1 MESLWAVLALV
12 AVSTLL
18 GAAWKARQGR
28 VRRGSKAEIPLSL
41 IDPDARLTIL
51 QFSGEFCSYCPLM
64 RAHLMRAAGEND
76 RVSHRELDIA
86 QHVELTAKLHI
97 LQTPTT
103 LLVSPRG
110 RVLARIAGVAQPKN
124 IQTEITAAL
133 EAARTDSDDYLI

>member
-1 MESLWAVLALV
+1 MESFWAIIALV

-18 GAAWKARQGR
+18 GVVWKARQGR
-28 VRRGSKAEIPLSL
+28 VRRDPQGEIPASL

-64 RAHLMRAAGEND
+64 RAHLTRAANANE
-76 RVSHRELDIA
+76 RVTHRELDIA
-86 QHVELTAKLHI
+86 QHVDLTAKLHI